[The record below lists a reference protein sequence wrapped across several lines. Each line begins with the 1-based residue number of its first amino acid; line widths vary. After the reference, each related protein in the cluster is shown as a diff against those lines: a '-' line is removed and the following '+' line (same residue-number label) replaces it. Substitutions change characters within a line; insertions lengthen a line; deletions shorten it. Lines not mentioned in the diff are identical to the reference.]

1 MWGSTERC
9 RSIVPSLMNVFKAVL
24 RLVRPAARQFRPADL
39 IIVVFASVLL
49 LALYWLTP
57 LSARDD
63 TIQEMFPQQLDA
75 LRSDIFRRAIET
87 GEAQGSSVI
96 SINPL
101 VDAELIASLK
111 RDSNPLAKIKM
122 ETSVVK
128 RVRFDN
134 LILYGGIAVILFLAT
149 RAFTRPRAS
158 VPDAASNV
166 SLGIPAP
173 SVEDGLDSPRY
184 VITAEAFL
192 SDQVQTAAAIANALY
207 DRSTLLIVGG
217 IVMAFVG
224 VGVFYATV
232 PETHDVASLGAYLP
246 RVVRPTGILIF
257 VEAIAWFL
265 LRQYRVQIEDYKS
278 FYRIYLRRANLLIAL
293 KTIASARKDPAQMA
307 LAAAF
312 LQDDQSGRL
321 RKNETTETLAA
332 LAAAEPNPVF
342 DLFKDLVTQIT
353 PPKRRKKGASETSS

>member
-1 MWGSTERC
+1 
-9 RSIVPSLMNVFKAVL
+9 MNVFKSIF
-24 RLVRPAARQFRPADL
+24 RLMGRAAGHFRPSDW
-39 IIVVFASVLL
+39 IVVIFASLIL

-57 LSARDD
+57 AFQKDD
-63 TIQEMFPQQLDA
+63 SLQDT
-75 LRSDIFRRAIET
+75 FRWKMSELAEDTVRRIERPDQVER
-87 GEAQGSSVI
+87 GVAVV

-101 VDAELIASLK
+101 VVADLVVIARGTEKNFYLE
-111 RDSNPLAKIKM
+111 RTI
-122 ETSVVK
+122 ERSVVK
-128 RVRFDN
+128 RIRYDN
-134 LILYGGIAVILFLAT
+134 LILYGGIAVVLFLAT
-149 RAFTRPRAS
+149 WTFTRPRAS
-158 VPDAASNV
+158 VPNAASNV
-166 SLGIPAP
+166 SLGIPAQAVKRP
-173 SVEDGLDSPRY
+173 TERTRY
-184 VITAEAFL
+184 AITAEAFL

-232 PETHDVASLGAYLP
+232 PEMHDVASLTAYLA

-293 KTIASARKDPAQMA
+293 KTIASARSDPAQVA

-321 RKNETTETLAA
+321 SKSETTESLAA
-332 LAAAEPNPVF
+332 LATVEPNPVF

-353 PPKRRKKGASETSS
+353 PSKGRNKKAPEAST